1 MSRKTMETGWSKD
14 DVGVRTVEENVECL
28 RASLSLPGRS
38 GRVWEG
44 TGRVWEGTTPL
55 RILLSHV

>member
-1 MSRKTMETGWSKD
+1 METGWSKD